1 MTKQE
6 LLEMIKTVLEANP
19 GADIVRMS
27 RRNAE
32 KLGMPVKVCGRD
44 VAVMDEGF
52 PDNCILTG
60 GHSTCCG

>member
-19 GADIVRMS
+19 AADIIRMS
-27 RRNAE
+27 YANA
-32 KLGMPVKVCGRD
+32 KTLGMPATVYGRD
-44 VAVMDEGF
+44 VVVMDEGF

>member
-6 LLEMIKTVLEANP
+6 LLEMIKTVLDASP

-27 RRNAE
+27 HANAK
-32 KLGMPVKVCGRD
+32 KLGMPAKVYGRD
-44 VAVMDEGF
+44 VAVMGDDF
-52 PDNCILTG
+52 PDNYILTG